1 VPKANVLVV
10 PEQWETIPP
19 NALTEGTVL
28 GKAMVASRI
37 GGILFSE
44 ERVWQQLLD
53 LYYSLIPAENGGKA

>member
-1 VPKANVLVV
+1 MPKVNVLVV

-44 ERVWQQLLD
+44 ERVWQQLLG
-53 LYYSLIPAENGGKA
+53 LYHSLIPSENGGTA